1 MSQHIKKQLYNACRG
16 FLQERLDAV
25 HDIIA
30 SVQESLE
37 SETKSSAGDKHET
50 GRAMLQLEREKV
62 GNQLAEIDKQEEL
75 LSKIDISKTN
85 TIVSLGSVVF
95 TTEANYFIAIG
106 VGEIIVDS
114 QNFYAVS
121 TKAPISQAL
130 IGKRVGDYIVFR
142 DKKFKITNLI

>member
-1 MSQHIKKQLYNACRG
+1 MNLKEQLFLACKDFISKRQLIIEKAISEIETS
-16 FLQERLDAV
+16 LQ
-25 HDIIA
+25 
-30 SVQESLE
+30 

-50 GRAMLQLEREKV
+50 GRAMLQLEREKI
-62 GNQLAEIDKQEEL
+62 GNQLAEIDKQIAI
-75 LSKIDISKTN
+75 LSRIDLSKTN
-85 TIVSLGSVVF
+85 KTVSLGSVVF
-95 TTEANYFIAIG
+95 TTEANYFIAVG

-130 IGKRVGDYIVFR
+130 IGKRVGDNIVFR